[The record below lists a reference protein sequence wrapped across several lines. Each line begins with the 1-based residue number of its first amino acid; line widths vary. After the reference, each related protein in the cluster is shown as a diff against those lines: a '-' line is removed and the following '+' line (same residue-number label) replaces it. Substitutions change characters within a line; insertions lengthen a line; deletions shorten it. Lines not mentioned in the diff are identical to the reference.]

1 MTPQRLK
8 QPIPMA
14 KSLIFQMQCLNS
26 LKEKFAGL
34 SGAAS
39 LPESGNI
46 TSKASTADSAS
57 SHAGV
62 FDPMVVITAE
72 QTSACPHFFEEKESF
87 GFNVADVI
95 AQRVNDA
102 YKAAGAKVERI
113 ARYIQERTKL

>member
-39 LPESGNI
+39 LPKSGNI
-46 TSKASTADSAS
+46 TSKASSAS

-72 QTSACPHFFEEKESF
+72 QTSAPTS
-87 GFNVADVI
+87 
-95 AQRVNDA
+95 
-102 YKAAGAKVERI
+102 AAEGED
-113 ARYIQERTKL
+113 KLDSSEFVPSIF

>member
-46 TSKASTADSAS
+46 TSKASSADSAS

-62 FDPMVVITAE
+62 FDPTVV
-72 QTSACPHFFEEKESF
+72 
-87 GFNVADVI
+87 
-95 AQRVNDA
+95 
-102 YKAAGAKVERI
+102 
-113 ARYIQERTKL
+113 

>member
-14 KSLIFQMQCLNS
+14 KSLIFRMQCLNS

-34 SGAAS
+34 SGVAS

-46 TSKASTADSAS
+46 TSKASSADSAS
-57 SHAGV
+57 SPADV

-72 QTSACPHFFEEKESF
+72 QTSVPTS
-87 GFNVADVI
+87 
-95 AQRVNDA
+95 
-102 YKAAGAKVERI
+102 AAEGED
-113 ARYIQERTKL
+113 KLDSSEFVPSIF

>member
-26 LKEKFAGL
+26 LKEEFAGL

-46 TSKASTADSAS
+46 SSRASSADTAS

-62 FDPMVVITAE
+62 FDRVVVITAE
-72 QTSACPHFFEEKESF
+72 QTSAPKS
-87 GFNVADVI
+87 
-95 AQRVNDA
+95 
-102 YKAAGAKVERI
+102 AAEGED
-113 ARYIQERTKL
+113 KLDSSEFVPSIF

>member
-8 QPIPMA
+8 QPIPTA

-46 TSKASTADSAS
+46 TSKASSADSAS

-72 QTSACPHFFEEKESF
+72 QTSTPTS
-87 GFNVADVI
+87 
-95 AQRVNDA
+95 
-102 YKAAGAKVERI
+102 AAER
-113 ARYIQERTKL
+113 EDKLDSSEFVPSIF

>member
-1 MTPQRLK
+1 
-8 QPIPMA
+8 
-14 KSLIFQMQCLNS
+14 MQCLNS

-46 TSKASTADSAS
+46 TSKASSADSAS

-62 FDPMVVITAE
+62 LT
-72 QTSACPHFFEEKESF
+72 QWWLLRLRRLQHPHPQLKVKTGLTQANLYPQFFEEKESF

-102 YKAAGAKVERI
+102 Y
-113 ARYIQERTKL
+113 

>member
-14 KSLIFQMQCLNS
+14 KSLIFQMQCLNF

-46 TSKASTADSAS
+46 TSKASSAS
-57 SHAGV
+57 SHRGV

-72 QTSACPHFFEEKESF
+72 QTSAPTS
-87 GFNVADVI
+87 
-95 AQRVNDA
+95 
-102 YKAAGAKVERI
+102 AAEGED
-113 ARYIQERTKL
+113 KLDSSEFVPSIF